1 MITNLYK
8 KSMLKALA
16 SCSFILLM
24 TANFLLVTEI
34 ILYVLKIQKN
44 FHVNILYFFIINL
57 ISTLFILQFYIKY
70 EKNH

>member
-70 EKNH
+70 EKNQ